1 MKTTIIFFTAYMML
15 LSATRIHAQTDTITI
30 LHMNDSHSGLAPYG
44 PRTSDLKGTR
54 GGIARAASVIGNT
67 KMTEQ
72 NVLTLHAGDFSVG
85 DIFYNAYFGVPELRI
100 LSALGLDAMTVGNH
114 EFDLTP
120 ATLQQVLDTAFVGGG
135 AFPLLSANCVLE
147 DSSVRSLKKYIQSY
161 TIKTYGATKIG
172 IFGLTTP
179 STNLLSQPAP
189 AFLDTNLIQI
199 SSAMVD
205 TLKAKGC
212 NVILLLSH
220 LGYDLDSLVAS
231 YVPGVTMIIGGHDH
245 YVFQTPRHVVNVSGD
260 TIPIV
265 QAGAH
270 YSYIGKIHLVV
281 HGSKAS
287 LLDYTMIPLDE
298 NIPEEPQTKAI
309 IDTLIK
315 GVEAMFGPVYS
326 QKLTYAD
333 NDFDEV
339 AENLTS
345 EGNHDTPVGNLV
357 TDAFRAM
364 TGSDIAIE
372 VGGST
377 ADKLYQGPIV
387 GADIFRMIGYGFNT
401 DNGLGYRLATF
412 TMSGAALMQG
422 LEFGL
427 SDIEHNDEFLVQTSG
442 MKYSYDPKA
451 PQYRRLRSVI
461 IGSNKL
467 DTGKLYLVAANEFAA
482 LFLSEIGIPYT
493 DLKIYKD
500 TSEFQV
506 VSAFVSKRDT
516 IKPLIEGRV
525 SSLKLSVVRNTISQG
540 NEAIRFFPNPAINYT
555 TIQFTIA
562 NQSAVKIKV
571 FSSLGI
577 EVASFDG
584 PLSAGIFTTNIPTQS
599 LCAGTYFCA
608 IEIGNQMRASSF
620 VVVK

>member
-1 MKTTIIFFTAYMML
+1 MKTIISFCFFFI
-15 LSATRIHAQTDTITI
+15 LSYSALFAQTDTITI

-44 PRTSDLKGTR
+44 PRTTDLKGTR
-54 GGIARAASVIGNT
+54 GGIARAATVIGLT
-67 KMTEQ
+67 KMTER

-120 ATLQQVLDTAFVGGG
+120 ATLKQVLDTAFTGIST
-135 AFPLLSANCVLE
+135 FPFLSANCVLE
-147 DSSVRSLKKYIQSY
+147 DSSVLGLKKYIQSY
-161 TIKTYGATKIG
+161 TIKMYGVAKIG

-179 STNLLSQPAP
+179 STNQLSQPSP

-199 SSAMVD
+199 SLAMVD
-205 TLKAKGC
+205 TLKEKGC

-220 LGYDLDSLVAS
+220 LGYVLDSLIAKS
-231 YVPGVTMIIGGHDH
+231 VPGITMIIGGHDH
-245 YVFQTPRHVVNVSGD
+245 YVFQTPRQVVNISGD

-270 YSYIGKIHLVV
+270 YSFIGKIHLVV
-281 HGSKAS
+281 NGTNVKF
-287 LLDYTMIPLDE
+287 LDYTLIPLDE
-298 NIPEEPQTKAI
+298 NIPEEPQTKAL

-315 GVEAMFGPVYS
+315 GVEVMFGPVYS
-326 QKLTYAD
+326 QKLTYAF

-357 TDAFRAM
+357 TDAFRAL
-364 TGSDIAIE
+364 TGADVAIE

-377 ADKLYQGPIV
+377 ADKLYHGPVV
-387 GADIFRMIGYGFNT
+387 GADIFRMIGYGYNT

-412 TMSGAALMQG
+412 KMSGAALAEG

-427 SDIEHNDEFLVQTSG
+427 SDIEQNDEFLVQASG
-442 MKYSYDPKA
+442 MKYNYDPTA
-451 PQYRRLRSVI
+451 PQYSRLRSVMI
-461 IGSNKL
+461 ANTLL
-467 DTGKLYLVAANEFAA
+467 DTGKMYTIAANEFAA
-482 LFLSEIGIPYT
+482 LFLGTVGIPIS
-493 DLKIYKD
+493 DLKIYSD

-506 VSAFVSKRDT
+506 VSGYVSKRDT

-525 SSLKLSVVRNTISQG
+525 SSLKLSVQKSTVG
-540 NEAIRFFPNPAINYT
+540 NSKDVIQIFPNPAIT
-555 TIQFTIA
+555 SATIQFTII
-562 NQSAVKIKV
+562 NQSPVEIKV
-571 FSSLGI
+571 FSSNGV
-577 EVASFDG
+577 EVASFEG
-584 PLSAGIFTTNIPTQS
+584 PLSSGEFSTTIPTNS
-599 LCAGTYFCA
+599 LCTGTYYC
-608 IEIGNQMRASSF
+608 IIYCGNQVHSTSF
-620 VVVK
+620 IIVK

>member
-1 MKTTIIFFTAYMML
+1 MKPKTIIFTACFIL
-15 LSATRIHAQTDTITI
+15 LMATCSNAQTDTITI

-44 PRTSDLKGTR
+44 PRTGDLKGTR
-54 GGIARAASVIGNT
+54 GGIARAASVIGST
-67 KMTEQ
+67 KMSEK

-85 DIFYNAYFGVPELRI
+85 DIFYNAYFGVPELQI
-100 LSALGLDAMTVGNH
+100 LSGLGLDAMAVGNH

-120 ATLQQVLDTAFVGGG
+120 ATLKQVLDTAFAGGG

-161 TIKTYGATKIG
+161 TIKTYGNMKIG

-199 SSAMVD
+199 SMAMVD

-231 YVPGVTMIIGGHDH
+231 YVPGITMIIGGHDH
-245 YVFQTPRHVVNVSGD
+245 YVFQTPRHVINISGD
-260 TIPIV
+260 LVPIA

-270 YSYIGKIHLVV
+270 YSFIGKIHLIVN
-281 HGSKAS
+281 GSKATM
-287 LLDYTMIPLDE
+287 LDYTLIPLDE
-298 NIPEEPQTKAI
+298 NIPEEPQTKAL
-309 IDTLIK
+309 IDTLMK
-315 GVEAMFGPVYS
+315 GVESMFGPVYS
-326 QKLTYAD
+326 QKLTYAHD
-333 NDFDEV
+333 DFDEV

-364 TGSDIAIE
+364 TEADIAIE

-387 GADIFRMIGYGFNT
+387 GADIFRMIGYGYNT

-412 TMSGAALMQG
+412 KMSGAALAAG

-427 SDIEHNDEFLVQTSG
+427 SEIEQNDEFLVQTSG
-442 MKYSYDPKA
+442 MKYTYDGKA
-451 PQYRRLRSVI
+451 MQYSRLRSVTVA
-461 IGSNKL
+461 GAAL
-467 DTGKLYLVAANEFAA
+467 DTGKIYTVAANEFAV
-482 LFLSEIGIPYT
+482 LFLSTIGIPIT
-493 DLKIYKD
+493 DVKIYSD
-500 TSEFQV
+500 TTEYQV
-506 VSAFVSKRDT
+506 VSAYVSKQDT
-516 IKPLIEGRV
+516 IKPLVQGRV
-525 SSLKLSVVRNTISQG
+525 SSIKLSVQRNFDEASSETVRI
-540 NEAIRFFPNPAINYT
+540 FPNPATNFTTIEFTNPSASEVKIRIFAHDGAEVANFEGPLSPGIFAT
-555 TIQFTIA
+555 TIQT
-562 NQSAVKIKV
+562 N
-571 FSSLGI
+571 SL
-577 EVASFDG
+577 A
-584 PLSAGIFTTNIPTQS
+584 AGS
-599 LCAGTYFCA
+599 YFCS
-608 IEIGNQMRASSF
+608 IHCDDRVLTSSF
-620 VVVK
+620 VVVR